1 MFQLKLDKVAHCW
14 EVANVDLDHRLRIY
28 TKEKAKVVAP
38 VYSIPCRAGYFA
50 LGRFEEKDG
59 LHLDDMKI
67 KDVFILFFK
76 SSWCKIASAARN
88 CTNFVPQTA
97 AAAHKCLRTSTTEY
111 NIKNC
116 RNLSFWT

>member
-1 MFQLKLDKVAHCW
+1 MFQLKLDKVSHCW
-14 EVANVDLDHRLRIY
+14 EVANLDLDHRLRIY

-50 LGRFEEKDG
+50 LGRFEKKDG

-76 SSWCKIASAARN
+76 SSWYKIASAARN
-88 CTNFVPQTA
+88 CINSGSQTA
-97 AAAHKCLRTSTTEY
+97 ATTFTFSSVY
-111 NIKNC
+111 
-116 RNLSFWT
+116 S